1 MLTLGLL
8 LALFVLLIE
17 KPRFVEVGP
26 DAGFEVSLLR
36 IEDHLFDFGLVYWWQ
51 VFLLDHKVF
60 GFEDGL
66 LQVRN
71 YLFDGNRGLLDLL
84 YLHHV
89 FLRLLLKLGGDLFF
103 FIYDHL
109 QKP

>member
-1 MLTLGLL
+1 M
-8 LALFVLLIE
+8 VE

-26 DAGFEVSLLR
+26 DAGFEVSLLGV
-36 IEDHLFDFGLVYWWQ
+36 EDHFFDFGVIYWRQ

-66 LQVRN
+66 LQVRDH
-71 YLFDGNRGLLDLL
+71 LFYRNRGFFDFLQ
-84 YLHHV
+84 LHHV

-103 FIYDHL
+103 FIHDHL